1 MLYALGARERMASF
15 MDKIR
20 EATSVSSEVRG
31 EGDGRVVAGWRE
43 WISLPELGVGWVKA
57 KLDTGARSSAI
68 HAWDVREFDRD
79 GARWASFELHPW
91 QRSDLDAVAV
101 ELPILDRR
109 VVRSSTG
116 HEEERLVVATTI
128 RVVGRDLRG
137 ELTLTNRDEMGFRM
151 LVGREAM
158 RGELLVDPGRSY
170 LGGKPP
176 RRDRRRNRTE
186 RADR

>member
-1 MLYALGARERMASF
+1 MSS
-15 MDKIR
+15 
-20 EATSVSSEVRG
+20 EATPD
-31 EGDGRVVAGWRE
+31 GDRPVVAGWRE
-43 WISLPELGVGWVKA
+43 WISLPDLGVGWVKA

-68 HAWDVREFDRD
+68 HAWDVQELERD
-79 GARWASFELHPW
+79 GAAWVAFEIHPW
-91 QRSDLDAVAV
+91 QRSDLDAVQV

-109 VVRSSTG
+109 LVRSSTG

-128 RVVGRDLRG
+128 RVVGRDLSG

-158 RGELLVDPGRSY
+158 RGALVVDPGRSY

-176 RRDRRRNRTE
+176 RRDRRRNRTTRTE
-186 RADR
+186 P